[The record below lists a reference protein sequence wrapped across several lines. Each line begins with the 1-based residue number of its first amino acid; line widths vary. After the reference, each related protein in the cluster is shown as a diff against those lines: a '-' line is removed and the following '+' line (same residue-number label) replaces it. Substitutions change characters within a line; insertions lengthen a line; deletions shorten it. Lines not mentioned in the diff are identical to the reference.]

1 MPSQYKHLCIRC
13 KKNYVL
19 SSWSNKYPMC
29 YDCQK
34 TELNGTISNAKM
46 KKMFD
51 IPEEFYV
58 NNSFLRDIKI
68 KYLRFGNLSD
78 KQIEAFKKTVANLLK
93 EKKA

>member
-1 MPSQYKHLCIRC
+1 
-13 KKNYVL
+13 
-19 SSWSNKYPMC
+19 MC

-34 TELNGTISNAKM
+34 TELSGTVSNVKM

-58 NNSFLRDIKI
+58 NNSFLRDIKV

>member
-1 MPSQYKHLCIRC
+1 MVRFKQLCQKC
-13 KKNYVL
+13 KKNMVL
-19 SSWSNKYPMC
+19 VTSKTKFAIC

-34 TELNGTISNAKM
+34 EDLQGEIKDPKM

-58 NNSFLRDIKI
+58 NNSFLRDIKV
-68 KYLRFGNLSD
+68 KYLRFGSLSD